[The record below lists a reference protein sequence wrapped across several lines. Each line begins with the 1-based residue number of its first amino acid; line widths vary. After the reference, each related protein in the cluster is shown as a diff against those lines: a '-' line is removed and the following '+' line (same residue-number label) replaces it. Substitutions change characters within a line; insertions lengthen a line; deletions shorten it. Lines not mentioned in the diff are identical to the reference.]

1 MFSFSTAATVFS
13 SSTAA
18 TMPPPRWQPLGALE
32 GAVAGAGA
40 GAGAAGASSSTRDAL
55 VRALISLLAGTALT
69 VVSALVMKHIVLD
82 GALER
87 LGLGA
92 GGGAGG
98 DELDGPSAASAPR
111 SGGASSSASASAALP
126 TAAQRAMSLRLT
138 SYERVLMPDL
148 VLPED
153 VDAGAED
160 VGGLDRQLAELREQ
174 VLYPLTHPHLY
185 AHSAVARRPTGMLL
199 YGPPGTGKTLLAK
212 AVARATKAAFL
223 NVNVAQLQ
231 SKWYGETPKLVSALF
246 SLARK
251 LAPCILFVDEI
262 DGFLGRRRDAGVGG
276 GGGQSAEATATNTFL
291 SCWEGLRSS
300 SSSDG
305 SGAGEWVLVIGA
317 TNRPEALDAAVLRR
331 MPRRIRV
338 GMPDARARA
347 DILRVLLRR
356 ERVDAAGLDLA
367 LVAAR
372 AAGFSGS
379 DLREVV
385 REAAMGPIRE
395 LIRREES
402 GGAGGGAVAGGAATD
417 TEAAAPPRALATSDL
432 LLACACVHP
441 SGARDVAWADDGGED
456 EDGDDA
462 GAGAEEARDSGEGP
476 VFLRGAGGGSGG
488 GGASPRSPRGAAAPG
503 LFSLPPAV
511 VAHLRREAGGC
522 AECGRALLHLGAH
535 LGAPR

>member
-1 MFSFSTAATVFS
+1 
-13 SSTAA
+13 
-18 TMPPPRWQPLGALE
+18 
-32 GAVAGAGA
+32 
-40 GAGAAGASSSTRDAL
+40 
-55 VRALISLLAGTALT
+55 VR
-69 VVSALVMKHIVLD
+69 
-82 GALER
+82 R
-87 LGLGA
+87 
-92 GGGAGG
+92 
-98 DELDGPSAASAPR
+98 
-111 SGGASSSASASAALP
+111 
-126 TAAQRAMSLRLT
+126 RA
-138 SYERVLMPDL
+138 
-148 VLPED
+148 
-153 VDAGAED
+153 DAGAED

-223 NVNVAQLQ
+223 NVNIAQLQ

-262 DGFLGRRRDAGVGG
+262 DGFLGRRRDAGIGG
-276 GGGQSAEATATNTFL
+276 GGGQSAEATATNVFL
-291 SCWEGLRSS
+291 SCWEGLTS
-300 SSSDG
+300 G
-305 SGAGEWVLVIGA
+305 GGGGAGSEWVLVIGA

-347 DILRVLLRR
+347 DILRVLVRR

-372 AAGFSGS
+372 APGFSGS

-395 LIRREES
+395 LIKREEG
-402 GGAGGGAVAGGAATD
+402 GGAGGAVADAEAAT
-417 TEAAAPPRALATSDL
+417 PPRALATSDL
-432 LLACACVHP
+432 LLALACVHP
-441 SGARDVAWADDGGED
+441 SGARDVAWAADGEGAE
-456 EDGDDA
+456 EGA
-462 GAGAEEARDSGEGP
+462 EAGAEEAGDSGEGP
-476 VFLRGAGGGSGG
+476 AASTLHGAGV
-488 GGASPRSPRGAAAPG
+488 SPRSPRGRPQPG
-503 LFSLPPAV
+503 LFALPPAV

-522 AECGRALLHLGAH
+522 AECARALLHLGAH
-535 LGAPR
+535 LGMGGDASPTR

>member
-1 MFSFSTAATVFS
+1 MP
-13 SSTAA
+13 
-18 TMPPPRWQPLGALE
+18 PPPRWQPLGAGALE

-69 VVSALVMKHIVLD
+69 VVSALVMKHLVLD

-98 DELDGPSAASAPR
+98 DEFDGPSAASAPR
-111 SGGASSSASASAALP
+111 SGGASASASAALP

-153 VDAGAED
+153 VDAGTED

-231 SKWYGETPKLVSALF
+231 SKWFGETPKLVSALF

-262 DGFLGRRRDAGVGG
+262 DGFLGRRRDAGIGG

-300 SSSDG
+300 SGSDG
-305 SGAGEWVLVIGA
+305 SGGGAGEWVLVIGA

-372 AAGFSGS
+372 AAGVSGS

-402 GGAGGGAVAGGAATD
+402 GGAGGGGGGVSGGAAND
-417 TEAAAPPRALATSDL
+417 AEAAAPPRALATSDL

-441 SGARDVAWADDGGED
+441 SGARDVAWADDGGEN
-456 EDGDDA
+456 EDGADA

-476 VFLRGAGGGSGG
+476 VFLHGAGGA
-488 GGASPRSPRGAAAPG
+488 GGASPLSPRGAAAPG

-535 LGAPR
+535 LGAPH